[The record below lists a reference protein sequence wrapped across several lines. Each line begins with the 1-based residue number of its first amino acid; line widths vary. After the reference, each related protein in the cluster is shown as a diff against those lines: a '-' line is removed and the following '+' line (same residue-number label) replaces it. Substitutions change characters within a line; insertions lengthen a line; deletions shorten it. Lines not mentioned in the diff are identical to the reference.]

1 MERLPC
7 SRMAEQSASV
17 DDSPRWLACGRMRGS
32 PRGGSSAGRASRSQC
47 EGREFDPPP
56 LHQIALKRNGPLS
69 RPVRVMEAPIY
80 LPAPVPDD
88 DAPPVPPVVLEPVP
102 VPRPPPPSEPLELVP
117 APAAPDVLP
126 PMPLDVLPD
135 VPPAPLTLPSSR
147 RHRSFSRPVRVA
159 QRELDAP
166 APVLA
171 EPLGL
176 LPMLLPLLPPMGL
189 PVLPPMGLPVLPPTL
204 LPVLPPTLLP
214 VLLPLPMLPL
224 GLDDVCAIA
233 PKAKRAAAV
242 ALTNSF
248 NLMNCSCN

>member
-17 DDSPRWLACGRMRGS
+17 DHSPRWLACGRMRGS

-69 RPVRVMEAPIY
+69 RPVRLMDAPIY

-88 DAPPVPPVVLEPVP
+88 DAPPV
-102 VPRPPPPSEPLELVP
+102 
-117 APAAPDVLP
+117 
-126 PMPLDVLPD
+126 
-135 VPPAPLTLPSSR
+135 
-147 RHRSFSRPVRVA
+147 
-159 QRELDAP
+159 
-166 APVLA
+166 
-171 EPLGL
+171 
-176 LPMLLPLLPPMGL
+176 L
-189 PVLPPMGLPVLPPTL
+189 PVL

>member
-80 LPAPVPDD
+80 LPAPG
-88 DAPPVPPVVLEPVP
+88 
-102 VPRPPPPSEPLELVP
+102 
-117 APAAPDVLP
+117 
-126 PMPLDVLPD
+126 
-135 VPPAPLTLPSSR
+135 
-147 RHRSFSRPVRVA
+147 RVA
-159 QRELDAP
+159 QRELVAS

-189 PVLPPMGLPVLPPTL
+189 PVVPPTLLPALPPTL